1 MSVESYQFIKF
12 NFPLHRLWGTWN
24 RNRGFLLV
32 KMKTVEFVNFHVQ
45 NKAFTLKW
53 LKCDFF
59 VIDVVVVNIM
69 YRSLFSGSPFYRHLA
84 LPLGYGMNEVTF
96 QWKSIK
102 GELKGRKYEKLKTKA
117 FLTVYRYSISWKS
130 FWVIDCDFARL
141 TQNINV
147 RKPFFIL
154 WLHDLFCFST
164 TI

>member
-1 MSVESYQFIKF
+1 MFKIK
-12 NFPLHRLWGTWN
+12 P
-24 RNRGFLLV
+24 
-32 KMKTVEFVNFHVQ
+32 
-45 NKAFTLKW
+45 FTLKW
-53 LKCDFF
+53 FECDFF

-130 FWVIDCDFARL
+130 FWDHFRSLTVILPGLLKNKCEKAIFHPLITWPLLFQHNHLDHKSSACPSLSSHYQKISKNNQYNKMLRL
-141 TQNINV
+141 AGV
-147 RKPFFIL
+147 L
-154 WLHDLFCFST
+154 W
-164 TI
+164 